1 MQRGLSFRY
10 FKSAACPLK
19 AATPTGQGSDDL
31 VRARC
36 KAPAIEIIEGM
47 CGHTGRFWL
56 TQIKDS
62 RVTLRIVSN
71 GECRIFA
78 GGNVM
83 FRPLLRN
90 LLFASTVL
98 LLFQATAPAAVA
110 ESRVALVIGQSAY
123 RSVVAL
129 PNPANDAQK
138 MTELLNNAG
147 FKVTS
152 AADLTQ
158 NDLRRAVSDFTAKV
172 AASGPDT
179 VALVFY
185 AGHGLQIDGENYL
198 VPVDV
203 DPKREAD
210 IPLQAVRLND
220 VLNTLGAVPTRMR
233 IIMLDACRNNPFPN
247 INTTAGHGLAIV
259 DTKAWAAGSFIS
271 YSTSPGSVAEDGG
284 GSNSPYT
291 TAMLSVA
298 KEPNL
303 PIEEAFKRVRVAVNQ
318 ATDGRQIPWES
329 SSLTTEFKFFSGDQG
344 SAQGPSDQ
352 KTAAASK
359 TPSTGRSMEE
369 WRKELRG
376 KDPKVAYE
384 LAIADDSVPAY
395 EAFVALFAQPPYNMR
410 LRVQLERRYVMRAWA
425 TAVAINT
432 AASYQAFLASYPDN
446 DLAATARK
454 LRERV
459 LNREFGA
466 QLTNVALG
474 PTCPC
479 PVEPTKQL
487 KRKVEEPAPTK
498 RARRTEPRGEVV
510 QTRRSPEP
518 GIPPEVI
525 MQGIGIGIGIAGG
538 LSGGGHH
545 EPSGPAPHGHS
556 SCPGGAC

>member
-1 MQRGLSFRY
+1 
-10 FKSAACPLK
+10 
-19 AATPTGQGSDDL
+19 
-31 VRARC
+31 
-36 KAPAIEIIEGM
+36 
-47 CGHTGRFWL
+47 
-56 TQIKDS
+56 
-62 RVTLRIVSN
+62 
-71 GECRIFA
+71 
-78 GGNVM
+78 M

-90 LLFASTVL
+90 LLFSSAVL
-98 LLFQATAPAAVA
+98 LLFQATAPAAFA
-110 ESRVALVIGQSAY
+110 ENRVALVIGQSAY

-129 PNPANDAQK
+129 PNPANDAKK
-138 MTELLNNAG
+138 MTELLGNSG
-147 FKVTS
+147 FQVT
-152 AADLTQ
+152 AAPDLSQ
-158 NDLRRAVSDFTAKV
+158 NDLRQAVSNFAAKV

-198 VPVDV
+198 VPVDI

-220 VLNTLGAVPTRMR
+220 LMNTLGAVPTRMR

-247 INTTAGHGLAIV
+247 ISTSAAHGLAIV
-259 DTKAWAAGSFIS
+259 DTKAGAAGSFIS
-271 YSTSPGSVAEDGG
+271 YSTSPGAVAEDGNG
-284 GSNSPYT
+284 ANSPYT
-291 TAMLSVA
+291 TALLSVA
-298 KEPNL
+298 NEPNL

-318 ATDGRQIPWES
+318 ATEGRQVPWES
-329 SSLTTEFKFFSGDQG
+329 SSLTTDFKFFGGQG
-344 SAQGPSDQ
+344 SAQGSSEQ
-352 KTAAASK
+352 KAAATSK
-359 TPSTGRSMEE
+359 TPSVGRSMEE
-369 WRKELRG
+369 WRKELKG
-376 KDPKVAYE
+376 KEPKLAYD
-384 LAIADDSVPAY
+384 LVIADDSVPAY

-410 LRVQLERRYVMRAWA
+410 VRVQLERRYVMRAWA

-432 AASYQAFLASYPDN
+432 AASYQAFLANYQDS

-466 QLTNVALG
+466 QPTTVALG

-498 RARRTEPRGEVV
+498 RARRTEPREEVI
-510 QTRRSPEP
+510 QTKRSPEP

-545 EPSGPAPHGHS
+545 EPSGPPPHGHS